1 MINDFSKIP
10 GFSIFAGK
18 RGQLP
23 ILLKVVNVVVLYL
36 DVVDG
41 GHFHKVFSNVL
52 YNYPA
57 LRAPLLHEEGELLF
71 LE

>member
-10 GFSIFAGK
+10 GLSIFAGK

-23 ILLKVVNVVVLYL
+23 ILRKVVNVVVLYL

-57 LRAPLLHEEGELLF
+57 LRAPLLGKKGNYYF
-71 LE
+71 